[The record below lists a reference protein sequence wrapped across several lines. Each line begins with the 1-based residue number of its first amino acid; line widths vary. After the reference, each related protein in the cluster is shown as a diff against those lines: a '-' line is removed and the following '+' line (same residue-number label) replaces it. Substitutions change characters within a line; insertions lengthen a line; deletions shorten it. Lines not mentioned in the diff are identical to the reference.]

1 MTSMARFAFMLVALI
16 AALGWALSLAYKT
29 GPERHALLVSGV
41 LVAAVQIVTFGIV
54 QMAGRRN
61 AALAGW
67 GLGTVLRGI
76 TLVLYGLVFA
86 RLFGLPLTAA
96 LVSFAVF
103 LFASM
108 LLEIFLI
115 SYAS

>member
-1 MTSMARFAFMLVALI
+1 MARFAILLVVLI
-16 AALGWALSLAYKT
+16 AALGWGLSLVFET
-29 GPERHALLVSGV
+29 GPERNALLVSGV
-41 LVAAVQIVTFGIV
+41 LVAAVQIVAFGVV

-76 TLVLYGLVFA
+76 ALVLYGLVFA
-86 RLFGLPLTAA
+86 KLFGLPLTAA